1 MINKINFKKMPFRN
15 ILVIIPESED
25 WKDAWRNLA
34 NQVQKKSFFFTNL
47 WNMIMKNAYLSL
59 TIQVQAVT
67 VQIYGK
73 QLRLLETF

>member
-1 MINKINFKKMPFRN
+1 M
-15 ILVIIPESED
+15 E
-25 WKDAWRNLA
+25 
-34 NQVQKKSFFFTNL
+34 
-47 WNMIMKNAYLSL
+47 NAYLSL

>member
-1 MINKINFKKMPFRN
+1 MEEFGQ
-15 ILVIIPESED
+15 SGT
-25 WKDAWRNLA
+25 
-34 NQVQKKSFFFTNL
+34 KKSFVFTNL
-47 WNMIMKNAYLSL
+47 WNMFMKNAYLSL

>member
-1 MINKINFKKMPFRN
+1 M
-15 ILVIIPESED
+15 VIIPDSED

-34 NQVQKKSFFFTNL
+34 NQVPKQFFLEIFV
-47 WNMIMKNAYLSL
+47 WNTKMENAYLSL

>member
-1 MINKINFKKMPFRN
+1 M
-15 ILVIIPESED
+15 VIIPESEH

-34 NQVQKKSFFFTNL
+34 NQVPKKFFFL
-47 WNMIMKNAYLSL
+47 QIFVWNTKMENAYLSL

>member
-1 MINKINFKKMPFRN
+1 MV
-15 ILVIIPESED
+15 ILPESED

-34 NQVQKKSFFFTNL
+34 NQVPKQFFLEIFV
-47 WNMIMKNAYLSL
+47 WNTKMKNAYLSL

>member
-1 MINKINFKKMPFRN
+1 M
-15 ILVIIPESED
+15 VIIPESED

-34 NQVQKKSFFFTNL
+34 NQVPKKLGSFTKSCCLNFFVQ
-47 WNMIMKNAYLSL
+47 IVRNAKIENSYLSL

>member
-1 MINKINFKKMPFRN
+1 MV
-15 ILVIIPESED
+15 ILPESED

-34 NQVQKKSFFFTNL
+34 NQVPKQFFLEIFV
-47 WNMIMKNAYLSL
+47 WNTKMENAYLSL